1 MAQVNELANMA
12 DFWSHVMMKK
22 MKNFNPFA
30 RYYSFHFLPLGIS
43 TAGIYSN
50 KGKVRMYFI

>member
-1 MAQVNELANMA
+1 MAQENELANMA

-30 RYYSFHFLPLGIS
+30 RYHFIYFLPLVFS
-43 TAGIYSN
+43 MAGIYSI
-50 KGKVRMYFI
+50 KDEVRIYFI